1 MRETKRGCALPKTKN
16 SKNWTCVCK
25 GATFSPTHRT
35 ETCPMFNKLIIANE
49 LPDAAVYGVKQY
61 DYTVDGIPGQDY
73 IAALTVASFREAV
86 AIEDATGAYADVVRV
101 RNRKVEDLGFVLSAI
116 SQAIS
121 TMDPKSNNTD
131 KKSDKL
137 SSLYDARDVAAKYG
151 ITISL
156 AEISGNTASITY
168 RNATTAQND
177 VEYAM
182 DTEDNNLQQ
191 DMVSL
196 QSFISKRDNAYSTA
210 SKIVKKAA
218 NNVTSTLGNIV

>member
-1 MRETKRGCALPKTKN
+1 
-16 SKNWTCVCK
+16 
-25 GATFSPTHRT
+25 
-35 ETCPMFNKLIIANE
+35 MFNKLIIANE

-218 NNVTSTLGNIV
+218 NNVTSTLRNIV